1 MRLTL
6 RLFLAIWLIIAGAA
20 GLLTLLNH
28 FKFATA
34 YADLVRSR
42 FAFLATDLEQAIEAG
57 LSLGLPVDQLRN
69 TQAVIQRTK
78 ERWPEIVAIR
88 VFDPAGSPLFGVG
101 AGADA
106 AVPPAWVEAAR
117 RSRGGAWTLPD
128 DHATTVAK
136 PLVNAFGLTVGW
148 VALSYSNSIVD
159 AQVAGTGGLL
169 VQHAAIGL
177 TVAGLLCAL
186 LLPLLLRPIWAEMQR
201 MEAAIRTA
209 GETPEGA
216 PATPVPEEIAASYG
230 PFRTAVA
237 TALGL
242 IRTAPAPSART

>member
-42 FAFLATDLEQAIEAG
+42 FAFLAADLEQAIEAG
-57 LSLGLPVDQLRN
+57 LSLGLPIDQLRN

-78 ERWPEIVAIR
+78 ERWPEIVVIR
-88 VFDPAGSPLFGVG
+88 VFDPAGTTLFGIGDG
-101 AGADA
+101 AGA
-106 AVPPAWVEAAR
+106 AVPPAWLEASR
-117 RSRGGAWTLPD
+117 RSRDGAWSQQDEHT
-128 DHATTVAK
+128 TTVAK

-148 VALSYSNSIVD
+148 VALTYSHTAVD

-169 VQHAAIGL
+169 VRHAVIGL
-177 TVAGLLCAL
+177 AVAALLCAL
-186 LLPLLLRPIWAEMQR
+186 LLPLLLRPIWAEMRR
-201 MEAAIRTA
+201 MEAALRTA
-209 GETPEGA
+209 GEAPEGG
-216 PATPVPEEIAASYG
+216 PAAPVPEEIAASYG

-242 IRTAPAPSART
+242 IRTVPSGRT

>member
-42 FAFLATDLEQAIEAG
+42 FAFLAADLEQSIEAG

-78 ERWPEIVAIR
+78 ERWPEITAIR
-88 VFDPAGSPLFGVG
+88 VFDPAGNALFGVG
-101 AGADA
+101 AGAEA

-117 RSRGGAWTLPD
+117 RSRDGAWTLPD
-128 DHATTVAK
+128 EHTTTVAK

-148 VALSYSNSIVD
+148 VALTYSNAIVD
-159 AQVAGTGGLL
+159 EQVAGTGGLL

-177 TVAGLLCAL
+177 GVAALLCAL
-186 LLPLLLRPIWAEMQR
+186 LLPLLLRPIWAEMHR

-209 GETPEGA
+209 GEAPETA
-216 PATPVPEEIAASYG
+216 QAAPVPEEIAASYG

-237 TALGL
+237 NALGL
-242 IRTAPAPSART
+242 IRTAPSGRT